1 MPSSKNRSKN
11 RSKPKKTPKK
21 STVASKQESRSKS
34 SHGSRSKSNSSNTI
48 KNKAATKIQ
57 SKFKKYRTRK
67 QKIKGY
73 LDARLEESRNKKREE
88 REKENLDKSFR
99 STQHLARQLDRQ
111 KYRESMQIND
121 VTRKYRELIDSINK
135 IFTDNKYYRYEIRS
149 AKHSTNKDLII
160 LDLYFPSSSLLFQD
174 IHITILKNGKKNDIH
189 ITFDLKFDTKQ
200 QKKRLYSEYVGEELD
215 NTRDGRFGIY
225 ENQLVYNY
233 RSIQYEKQPTIELAN
248 GYRDIIDF
256 FSNSIIRNLKPRI
269 KITDIMQLFIIL
281 KLLKENYNT
290 KIKPTIIRANN
301 STTSNSTTSNK

>member
-1 MPSSKNRSKN
+1 MPSSKNR
-11 RSKPKKTPKK
+11 RKPKKKTPKK

-67 QKIKGY
+67 QEIKSY

-88 REKENLDKSFR
+88 REKKNLDKSFR
-99 STQHLARQLDRQ
+99 STQRLSRQLDRQ
-111 KYRESMQIND
+111 KYLESMQIND
-121 VTRKYRELIDSINK
+121 VTPKYIELIDSINT
-135 IFTDNKYYRYEIRS
+135 IFTDNKYGKYEIKT
-149 AKHSTNKDLII
+149 AKYSTNKDLIS
-160 LDLYFPSSSLLFQD
+160 LDLYFPRSSLLFQD
-174 IHITILKNGKKNDIH
+174 IHITILKNGEKNGIH

-200 QKKRLYSEYVGEELD
+200 QKKQLYSEYVGVELD
-215 NTRDGRFGIY
+215 NTRDGRFGLH

-233 RSIQYEKQPTIELAN
+233 RSIEGKKQRPVPLAN